1 MKLIKILI
9 PFVIVLTGL
18 LYFYAS
24 NNAAIEKDINP
35 QAENLVEILTKISR
49 EQRIELFNFTK
60 TTLKNEATL
69 TNNIDEIAQIMNV
82 LDIKRVVFLKSGNY
96 FKGTFIIDTFKLG
109 ASWYFVYSEDGYT
122 EEEQVDSIE
131 EAIKNNQQEYYH
143 YCEKLNQNYWFICSN
158 NA

>member
-18 LYFYAS
+18 LYFYTS
-24 NNAAIEKDINP
+24 NNTIIEKDINP
-35 QAENLVEILTKISR
+35 KAEKLVEILTKISG
-49 EQRIELFNFTK
+49 EQKIELFNFTK
-60 TTLKNEATL
+60 TTLKNEAAL
-69 TNNIDEIAQIMNV
+69 TNNFDEITQILNA
-82 LDIKRVVFLKSGNY
+82 LDVKRVVFLKSGDY
-96 FKGTFIIDTFKLG
+96 FKGTFIIDSFNLG
-109 ASWYFVYSEDGYT
+109 SSWYFVYSEDGYT

-131 EAIKNNQQEYYH
+131 DAIKNNKQEYYH